1 MKIPLYHHKQ
11 QIYIL
16 HILVDPVSLKSSA
29 SQSRDNTNPTIEKFK
44 DEKMSQ
50 QSEAVTQQWVSD
62 QLHQILGLSDK
73 YVAQF
78 LMGLAKKANSL
89 PDFYSRLENTGTIKM
104 NDEVRQF
111 ATELWD
117 KVPHKEVTEKP
128 GRAKERA
135 AVKEQQ
141 RIKSYKIISD
151 PEDDDVSITTTR
163 KDKHRTK
170 IREKKRKHLRTDKTS
185 KWESDEE
192 EAEEDSAPAKKK
204 KDDSSSDEWEK
215 AEEERM
221 KDLEERDALAERI
234 KKRDKE
240 HTRKI
245 TEKSDKKVSIMIS
258 V

>member
-1 MKIPLYHHKQ
+1 
-11 QIYIL
+11 
-16 HILVDPVSLKSSA
+16 
-29 SQSRDNTNPTIEKFK
+29 
-44 DEKMSQ
+44 MSQ
-50 QSEAVTQQWVSD
+50 QSEADTQQWVSD

-89 PDFYSRLENTGTIKM
+89 QDFYSRLENTGTMKM
-104 NDEVRQF
+104 SDEVRQF
-111 ATELWD
+111 ATELWN
-117 KVPHKEVTEKP
+117 KVPHKQASEKP

-141 RIKSYKIISD
+141 RIKNYKLISD
-151 PEDDDVSITTTR
+151 PEDEVDDVAITTAQ
-163 KDKHRTK
+163 DKQKKK

-192 EAEEDSAPAKKK
+192 VAEEDSMPAKKK

-245 TEKSDKKVSIMIS
+245 TEKSDKKVSITS

>member
-1 MKIPLYHHKQ
+1 M
-11 QIYIL
+11 
-16 HILVDPVSLKSSA
+16 SL
-29 SQSRDNTNPTIEKFK
+29 
-44 DEKMSQ
+44 
-50 QSEAVTQQWVSD
+50 QSEADTQQWVSD

-89 PDFYSRLENTGTIKM
+89 QDFYSRLENTGTMKM
-104 NDEVRQF
+104 SDEVRQF

-117 KVPHKEVTEKP
+117 KVPHKSVLEKP

-141 RIKSYKIISD
+141 RIKNYKLISD
-151 PEDDDVSITTTR
+151 PEDEVDDVATTTAQ
-163 KDKHRTK
+163 DKQK
-170 IREKKRKHLRTDKTS
+170 KKFREKRRKHLRTDKTS

-192 EAEEDSAPAKKK
+192 VAEEDSMPAKKK

-245 TEKSDKKVSIMIS
+245 TEKSDKKVSIIS